1 MTVHQEAVSAKDFA
15 LHLRELVALLDP
27 GRGWY
32 GVFRRRDPA
41 GMDACLNGVELPP
54 WDVMESLFADL
65 AQVRG
70 TAYAEQAAARAARLH
85 ADCARGHDRR
95 PGGRAQLL
103 ERLGLMLRE
112 QAYAAERLR
121 AAQEAGDGDRAAD
134 VLAWAR
140 DDHARAAAR
149 CAELRRR
156 VAAVPRPQDRF
167 GAATAAPD
175 RANAQEPAP
184 PMGPAFPESA
194 PVRPSAQEP
203 APQVRPAAPEP
214 APPMGP
220 PPPSRPARRS
230 RLPRRPRP
238 TKPRSPAGA
247 SPPAHASPVLSPRTR
262 VPWTRRPPC
271 PPPRPPHRAAPA
283 SAAAPP
289 RRARSGPR
297 GRRTRPRS
305 GPRRPRWARCSGC
318 GPRAAAAR
326 RTPCSARRRPSPRT
340 GCRSAVEL
348 HRAGLG
354 ADWATLLWE
363 AASLPPDGLAAAV
376 DALAAA
382 GRAEDCDRLLR
393 QGVARPAAEI
403 AEAAAAL
410 DRAGRSPL
418 TQTLLG
424 AFVRLRSPQEA
435 AGVASIDPPRLVP
448 QLLAAARTVS
458 EARERGVE
466 HALRVAG
473 LG

>member
-15 LHLRELVALLDP
+15 HHLRELVALLDP

-41 GMDACLNGVELPP
+41 GMDACLDGAELPP

-65 AQVRG
+65 AQMRG

-85 ADCARGHDRR
+85 ADCALGHDRR

-134 VLAWAR
+134 ALAWAR

-156 VAAVPRPQDRF
+156 LAAVPRSPDWTGEATAPPRSHAPAVPDQVPAPRTASPGAPPARKRKPTGARFAGLEAEDRGAAGEATALPAAPAASPRGARF
-167 GAATAAPD
+167 G
-175 RANAQEPAP
+175 
-184 PMGPAFPESA
+184 GG
-194 PVRPSAQEP
+194 P
-203 APQVRPAAPEP
+203 APQSAERPAASPDP
-214 APPMGP
+214 AALRSAQATVGALLRLRAEGR
-220 PPPSRPARRS
+220 SGEAHAVLCEAAALPAH
-230 RLPRRPRP
+230 RLP
-238 TKPRSPAGA
+238 
-247 SPPAHASPVLSPRTR
+247 LL
-262 VPWTRRPPC
+262 
-271 PPPRPPHRAAPA
+271 
-283 SAAAPP
+283 
-289 RRARSGPR
+289 
-297 GRRTRPRS
+297 
-305 GPRRPRWARCSGC
+305 
-318 GPRAAAAR
+318 
-326 RTPCSARRRPSPRT
+326 
-340 GCRSAVEL
+340 AVEL

-363 AASLPPDGLAAAV
+363 VASLPPDGLAAAV

-382 GRAEDCDRLLR
+382 GRAEDCGQLMR

-418 TQTLLG
+418 TQKLLG
-424 AFVRLRSPQEA
+424 AFVRVRSPQEA
-435 AGVASIDPPRLVP
+435 ARVASIDPPRLVP

-458 EARERGVE
+458 ESRERGLE